1 MFLGMKSR
9 TCEIANVE
17 MDIGLGWVV
26 LIFGHVGPPVA
37 NAPHSRPNT
46 SVSKETIDN
55 MLGGALW

>member
-1 MFLGMKSR
+1 MFFGVKSR

-26 LIFGHVGPPVA
+26 LKFGHVGPPEA

-46 SVSKETIDN
+46 SVSKKTIDN